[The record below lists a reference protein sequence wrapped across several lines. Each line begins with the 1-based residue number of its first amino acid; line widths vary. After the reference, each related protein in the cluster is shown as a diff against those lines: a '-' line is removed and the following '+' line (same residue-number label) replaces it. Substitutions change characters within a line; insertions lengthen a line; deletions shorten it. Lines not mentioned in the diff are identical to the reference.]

1 MADFKVFVLGC
12 GSAKPSVRHLPSC
25 QAIEYRGKLMLVDC
39 GEGAQLSICRQHLNF
54 SRLTDVF
61 ISHLHGDHLLG
72 LPGLLSTLSL
82 HGKGG
87 KVRVHIFETGARLMH
102 EILSTVGHETCF
114 EIEYDILDPNG
125 THVIYED
132 NALTVKSFPLYH
144 SVPCVGF
151 RFDEKPKPR
160 HLRGD
165 MAKFLEIPV
174 RELAGIKAGADFVRA
189 DGTVF
194 TNDRLTTPADPSA
207 SYAYCSDT
215 MFNPA
220 VAESVRGVDLLYHEA
235 TYGDELAVKG
245 AERGHSTASEAAEIA
260 RLAGAKRLLIG
271 HYSSRYNDT
280 DELLQQARAVFP
292 DTIAATEGMK
302 IDLN

>member
-87 KVRVHIFETGARLMH
+87 KVRVHIFEKGARLMH
-102 EILSTVGHETCF
+102 EILSTVGHETSF

-280 DELLQQARAVFP
+280 VELLQQARAVFP

>member
-87 KVRVHIFETGARLMH
+87 KVRVHIFEKGARLMH

>member
-87 KVRVHIFETGARLMH
+87 KVRVHIFEKGARLMH
-102 EILSTVGHETCF
+102 EILSTVGHETSF

-302 IDLN
+302 IALN

>member
-87 KVRVHIFETGARLMH
+87 KVRVHIFEKGARLMH
-102 EILSTVGHETCF
+102 EILSTVGHETSF

-260 RLAGAKRLLIG
+260 RLAGTKRLLIG

>member
-61 ISHLHGDHLLG
+61 ISHLRGDHLLG

-87 KVRVHIFETGARLMH
+87 KVRVHIFEKGARLMH
-102 EILSTVGHETCF
+102 EILSTVGHETSF

-151 RFDEKPKPR
+151 RFDEQPKPR

>member
-87 KVRVHIFETGARLMH
+87 KVRVHIFEKGARLMH
-102 EILSTVGHETCF
+102 EILSTVGHETSF

-260 RLAGAKRLLIG
+260 RLAGTKRLLIG

-280 DELLQQARAVFP
+280 VELLQQARAVFP

-302 IDLN
+302 IALN

>member
-54 SRLTDVF
+54 SRLTDLF

-87 KVRVHIFETGARLMH
+87 KVRVHIFEKGARLMH

>member
-12 GSAKPSVRHLPSC
+12 GSAKPSTRHLPSC

-87 KVRVHIFETGARLMH
+87 KVRVHIFEKGARLMH
-102 EILSTVGHETCF
+102 EILSTVGHETSF

-280 DELLQQARAVFP
+280 VELLQQARAVFP